1 MSPDA
6 RRLEHRVDGVRRHLR
21 RRAAVASSLWV
32 TAGVGL
38 VLVAAWLAGDA
49 GGWRQGSNVP
59 LVLDVLIVLCVLA
72 GMVAFRS
79 RARRWFA
86 EVPLAATIERAAGL
100 GPGTVRGSLEL
111 ARDVPPGTSTSLA
124 SRAVRRA
131 VVDLGTGRP
140 SALAGELGARVAGW
154 AWRGFGA
161 LSVLAVTLA
170 VLANVAP
177 ARSAAAWAGML
188 EPLRTMVDPV
198 LPPITVAPGSVE
210 VLRGTDLQLEIG
222 AEGRLAV
229 TLSWQAAGDVARAAR
244 LRVIE
249 GRAAHVFR
257 AVNAPIEYRVRG
269 EDGAV
274 TETFRVTPVDP
285 LFVSDLVVEV
295 TYPPHTGLPPDEYR
309 GDPPPLRLPVGTRLS
324 FEGIASRPLESVAL
338 LDSAGASASALDFDV
353 DGTAFQARWTP
364 TRDGAFPWSFRD
376 LTGASAEIQPAP
388 LRIAMVPDSAPE
400 VVIPLPGRD
409 TILPLS
415 LRQPLILEARD
426 DYGLGRIELVAYR
439 VTAFGERDEPVV
451 QGLDLGGTRAAQA
464 RPVLDLSAWGLLPGD
479 TVRYFA
485 RAVDNSPARQ
495 AGVSP
500 EYVLRMPAAPE
511 LRREAEQ
518 ALERVAER
526 IQELAA
532 EAARQAEEN
541 RDQARE
547 NGGQQTSGANEQ
559 TTGGFEERE
568 ELQRALANQEGLAG
582 EVDSLQTELEALE
595 RMMRDAGQ
603 ADPELSGELE
613 ELQELLEELTG
624 DDLRERM
631 EQLAEALKRDDLSE
645 ANQSLE
651 QLAGEQEAFRDRLE
665 ESLERFR
672 RAAVEQDFRATT
684 SEAQELARQE
694 RALADALAEEDDPQ
708 LRALQQEELGE
719 RAEQLQSRMER
730 LGDRLGQLDEQQAAE
745 GVEQARRTASEA
757 TEEMEQAREEATEGR
772 SQAAGERA
780 QEAAERMQEAAQ
792 QLQDAQQ
799 QMAEQKAQAAQQAL
813 TQTADDAL
821 ALARR
826 QAELRE
832 QMRGASQEQL
842 AAMRG
847 DEASLLQGVQ
857 NLADNLQLATE
868 GAMSGNREL
877 AAQVGRTLESI
888 EETVEAMEGRR
899 GSTPS
904 PVAEA
909 EQAVGDL
916 NQLALMAIASAE
928 QMGQEGEPSG
938 EEVGEQLEQ
947 LAQEQGDLMNQSGQ
961 LMPMQLGQ
969 QAMSQQLQQ
978 LSRGQQSVA
987 SDLGELADQPGSEQS
1002 LGDLQELAREAQ
1014 ALAQELSQGR
1024 LTPDMMRRQERLFHR
1039 LLDAGRS
1046 LERDEYSEER
1056 ESERPGAFERGPVMP
1071 LSSEQLGVMPYRLP
1085 DAEQLQR
1092 LSPAVRQLVLEYFE
1106 RLNRGGGPPP
1116 GGAP

>member
-21 RRAAVASSLWV
+21 RRAAVASTLWV
-32 TAGVGL
+32 GVGMGL
-38 VLVAAWLAGDA
+38 VLVAAWLVSGAA
-49 GGWRQGSNVP
+49 GWRPGSNVP
-59 LVLDVLIVLCVLA
+59 LVLDVLAVLCVVA
-72 GMVAFRS
+72 GVAAFRS
-79 RARRWFA
+79 RVRRWFA
-86 EVPLAATIERAAGL
+86 EVPLASTIERAAGL
-100 GPGTVRGSLEL
+100 RPGTVRGSLEL
-111 ARDVPPGTSTSLA
+111 AREVPPGTSSSLA
-124 SRAVRRA
+124 GRAVHRA
-131 VVDLGTGRP
+131 VVDLGNGRP
-140 SALAGELGARVAGW
+140 STLAGELGTRVSGW
-154 AWRGFGA
+154 ARRGLGV
-161 LSVLAVTLA
+161 LSLLAITLVVLAVA
-170 VLANVAP
+170 AP
-177 ARSAAAWAGML
+177 ARSAGAWSGLLA
-188 EPLRTMVDPV
+188 PFRTMVDPV
-198 LPPITVAPGSVE
+198 LPPIDVEPGNVE

-222 AEGRLAV
+222 AEGRLGV
-229 TLSWQAAGDVARAAR
+229 TLSWQAAGDVARSAR
-244 LRVIE
+244 LRVVE

-257 AVNAPIEYRVRG
+257 GVNAPMEYSVRG
-269 EDGAV
+269 DDGAV
-274 TETFRVTPVDP
+274 TETFHVTPVDP

-295 TYPPHTGLPPDEYR
+295 AYPSYTGLPPDEYR
-309 GDPPPLRLPVGTRLS
+309 GDPPPLRLPVGTRLT
-324 FEGIASRPLESVAL
+324 FEGSASRPLTSVAL
-338 LDSAGASASALDFDV
+338 MDSAGSSALGFAV
-353 DGTAFQARWTP
+353 EQTAFRAGWTP
-364 TRDGAFPWSFRD
+364 TRDGIYSWAFRD
-376 LTGASAEIQPAP
+376 LTGAAAEIQPAP
-388 LRIAMVPDSAPE
+388 LRIELVPDSAPE

-409 TILPLS
+409 TILPLN

-426 DYGLGRIELVAYR
+426 DYGLGRLELVAYR

-451 QGLDLGGTRAAQA
+451 QGLDLGGTRVAQA
-464 RPVLDLSAWGLLPGD
+464 RPLLDLSDWGLLPGD
-479 TVRYFA
+479 TVRYYA
-485 RAVDNSPARQ
+485 RAVDNSPDQKA
-495 AGVSP
+495 AVSR

-518 ALERVAER
+518 TLDRVAER
-526 IQELAA
+526 MEELAA
-532 EAARQAEEN
+532 EAARQAQEN

-547 NGGQQTSGANEQ
+547 TGGQQSSGANERNE
-559 TTGGFEERE
+559 GAFEDRE
-568 ELQRALANQEGLAG
+568 ELQRALTDQEGLAG
-582 EVDSLQTELEALE
+582 EVDSLQAQLEDLE
-595 RMMRDAGQ
+595 RMMQDAGQ
-603 ADPELSGELE
+603 ADPELSRELE
-613 ELQELLEELTG
+613 ELQELIRELTG
-624 DDLRERM
+624 DDLRARM
-631 EQLAEALKRDDLSE
+631 EQLAEALEQGELGD

-651 QLAGEQEAFRDRLE
+651 ELAGEQEAFRDRLE

-694 RALADALAEEDDPQ
+694 QALADAMAEQDDPQ
-708 LRALQQEELGE
+708 LRARQQEELGQ
-719 RAEQLQSRMER
+719 RAEQLESRMER
-730 LGDRLGQLDEQQAAE
+730 LGERLGQLDEQQAAE
-745 GVEQARRTASEA
+745 GVEQARQTSSEA
-757 TEEMEQAREEATEGR
+757 REEMERAREQATEGQ

-780 QEAAERMQEAAQ
+780 QEAAERMQEAAE

-799 QMAEQKAQAAQQAL
+799 QMAEQKAQAAEDAL
-813 TQTADDAL
+813 MRTADDAL

-842 AAMRG
+842 AGMRG

-877 AAQVGRTLESI
+877 SAQVGRTLESL
-888 EETVEAMEGRR
+888 EETIEAMEGRR

-904 PVAEA
+904 PLAEA
-909 EQAVGDL
+909 EQAVGEL

-928 QMGQEGEPSG
+928 QLSQEGGEGESG
-938 EEVGEQLEQ
+938 EDLSEQLEQ

-978 LSRGQQSVA
+978 LSQGQQSVA
-987 SDLGELADQPGSEQS
+987 GDLGELADQPGSEQS

-1046 LERDEYSEER
+1046 LEREEYSEER
-1056 ESERPGAFERGPVMP
+1056 ESERPGAFDRGLVMP

-1085 DAEQLQR
+1085 DAEQLQS

-1106 RLNRGGGPPP
+1106 RLNRGGTEP
-1116 GGAP
+1116 GGTR